1 MKEPLKPVNMT
12 ILNWSAYE
20 DKINLTDPVRKK
32 SNAVFLLGDSKYF

>member
-12 ILNWSAYE
+12 ILKHHE
-20 DKINLTDPVRKK
+20 DNINLSDLVIKH